1 MTRIEGATAPIVSE
15 LDTYQELLARIEHEN
30 ERGAREE
37 MRADREHARALGEA
51 AVAEMRTRADLRL
64 ASAVVSAGV
73 KIGSAVSSAAGTATS
88 ASRSNGELSLGDGS
102 PGEGAPAGAPP
113 ATRHAD
119 YGDHAGA
126 VGSAIEGLGQATSD
140 LLNHLASDAEMR
152 AERLRSAEGEARSR
166 ADEAGRD
173 ADASA
178 RAREKLTDL
187 YAQALGEKR
196 RAEEAASRA

>member
-1 MTRIEGATAPIVSE
+1 MTRIEGASAPIVSE

-30 ERGAREE
+30 ERGARED

-73 KIGSAVSSAAGTATS
+73 KIGSAVSSAAGTASS
-88 ASRSNGELSLGDGS
+88 ASRSNGELHLGDGS
-102 PGEGAPAGAPP
+102 PGEGGGNAP
-113 ATRHAD
+113 ATRRAD
-119 YGDHAGA
+119 YGDHASS
-126 VGSAIEGLGQATSD
+126 VGSAFEGLGQATSG
-140 LLNHLASDAEMR
+140 LLDRLAGDAEMR
-152 AERLRSAEGEARSR
+152 AERLRSAESEARSR
-166 ADEAGRD
+166 ADEAGSD

-178 RAREKLTDL
+178 RVREKLTDL

>member
-30 ERGAREE
+30 ERGARED

-64 ASAVVSAGV
+64 ASSVVSAGV
-73 KIGSAVSSAAGTATS
+73 KIGGAVSSAAGTATS
-88 ASRSNGELSLGDGS
+88 ASRSGGELPLGDGS
-102 PGEGAPAGAPP
+102 PGEGAAATAP
-113 ATRHAD
+113 ATRHDD

-126 VGSAIEGLGQATSD
+126 VGSGLDGLGQAAAG
-140 LLNHLASDAEMR
+140 LLDRLASDAEMR
-152 AERLRSAEGEARSR
+152 AERLRSAESEARSR

-187 YAQALGEKR
+187 YAAALGEKR